1 MQQTERRRFFRI
13 DDSLGVSFQRI
24 SPEELAQRRKEQQER
39 SQQGAGNAL
48 DSFESR
54 LRTLIEASRVQTPI
68 VAELADLLNRKMN
81 VLISHLQIERGLLAN
96 FALQLHD
103 VNISACGMAFRH
115 DEAIRPGDH
124 LLVELQL
131 LPHDTRLHL
140 LAESVASEA
149 DNGAYFIRLNFIDVP
164 GDDQELLIQHI
175 VRCQSRMLG
184 KNRLP

>member
-1 MQQTERRRFFRI
+1 
-13 DDSLGVSFQRI
+13 
-24 SPEELAQRRKEQQER
+24 
-39 SQQGAGNAL
+39 
-48 DSFESR
+48 
-54 LRTLIEASRVQTPI
+54 
-68 VAELADLLNRKMN
+68 MN